1 MADVTI
7 VDVDATWV
15 NPTTVSYDAGE
26 LRRADAAMYVAAGVV
41 RDSATALAVSVDG
54 SDVVTVKAGGW
65 VIPGNAVAGS
75 GVWRGG
81 IAVDVT
87 ANLAAR
93 DATYGRIDLV
103 VARQLDTD
111 VVSTHGAYT
120 GRVQILTGTPSASP
134 AVPVL
139 PSMAV
144 ELGRITVP
152 ASGGA
157 PASVDSSHRT
167 YAAAAG
173 GEIVVPSQSA
183 LPAAAADAQ
192 RAYTL
197 DTGVEYRFGGGTW
210 VNQESSLPELE
221 LSLDSDQSIAN
232 TSIVSILWT
241 SAPRNVGSMWSS
253 GANVT
258 IRQAGLYALSA
269 TAQWAG
275 ASNGGTAV
283 AIYLNGNAIRW
294 QGSGAFVNNELGQNS
309 VSCAKRLAVGDVI
322 TFRVEQNS
330 GASQAVQAAGGAGTT
345 ASVLWLRG

>member
-111 VVSTHGAYT
+111 VVATHGAYT
-120 GRVQILTGTPSASP
+120 GRLQILTGTPSASP

-167 YAAAAG
+167 YATAAG
-173 GEIVVPSQSA
+173 GEIVVPSSA
-183 LPAAAADAQ
+183 MLPTGVSAGQQAW
-192 RAYTL
+192 TL
-197 DTGVEYRFGGGTW
+197 DTGTSYRWDGTAWDDGTWKTYTPALTGTGITKGNGTLSGRYRQNGKTVFFSLTFTRGGTTSGTGPIIFTLPVAARSTLAAIGQAVCQQSPFYLSGIAAIDGTATQCQVQSPANGRW
-210 VNQESSLPELE
+210 TESSLP
-221 LSLDSDQSIAN
+221 
-232 TSIVSILWT
+232 
-241 SAPRNVGSMWSS
+241 SS
-253 GANVT
+253 GSSLV
-258 IRQAGLYALSA
+258 IAGSY
-269 TAQWAG
+269 
-275 ASNGGTAV
+275 
-283 AIYLNGNAIRW
+283 
-294 QGSGAFVNNELGQNS
+294 E
-309 VSCAKRLAVGDVI
+309 
-322 TFRVEQNS
+322 
-330 GASQAVQAAGGAGTT
+330 AA
-345 ASVLWLRG
+345 